1 MKVKFVLIMDDLI
14 VDDRTIDQL
23 ILDWESDLEQS
34 EILELS
40 HQWISS
46 KNFLTQRMVGLMR
59 VGESSLTI
67 EPIDEEQYD
76 KY

>member
-1 MKVKFVLIMDDLI
+1 MRVKFVVTMEDLL
-14 VDDRTIDQL
+14 VDDNDIDQL
-23 ILDWESDLEQS
+23 ILDWESDMEQS

-40 HQWISS
+40 HQWITS
-46 KNFLTQRMVGLMR
+46 KNFLTRRMVGLMR

-76 KY
+76 QY